1 MMTPGQDD
9 DDSLRPTN
17 DTTVRPMIPEEM
29 THISIRQRIALE
41 LHRQLV
47 KDEQKHHSLRQ
58 LFWECTLRCNMHCRH
73 CGSDC
78 HVSSACTDMPFEDF
92 RKVLVRIK
100 EKYDSRRIMV
110 IMTGGEPLMRQD
122 LEKCGRAV
130 YDMEFPWGIVSN
142 GHLLTPRRF
151 EALLRSGIH
160 SATISLDGFE
170 ADHEWMRGV
179 PGSFRTAEQAVKMFV
194 SEPSVKFDVVT
205 CVNNRNYDT
214 LGEFKEYLISL
225 GLKSWRLFTVFPVGR
240 AARDPHLQLDR
251 ERYRGLMDFISQ
263 TRKEGRIMPSY
274 GCEGFLGEY
283 EGRVR
288 DNLYTCQAGLSVA
301 SVLAD
306 GSISACP
313 SIRSDWHQGNI
324 ATDDFIDVWENRFIP
339 YRDRSWMKKDK
350 CASCRWFRYCEGNGM
365 HLRDSDGNL
374 ILCHLDR
381 L

>member
-1 MMTPGQDD
+1 
-9 DDSLRPTN
+9 
-17 DTTVRPMIPEEM
+17 
-29 THISIRQRIALE
+29 
-41 LHRQLV
+41 
-47 KDEQKHHSLRQ
+47 
-58 LFWECTLRCNMHCRH
+58 
-73 CGSDC
+73 
-78 HVSSACTDMPFEDF
+78 
-92 RKVLVRIK
+92 
-100 EKYDSRRIMV
+100 MV

-122 LEKCGRAV
+122 LEKCGRAI

-142 GHLLTPRRF
+142 GSMLTPRRF
-151 EALLRSGIH
+151 EALLRAGIH

-179 PGSFRTAEQAVKMFV
+179 HGSFRTAEQAVKMFV
-194 SEPSVKFDVVT
+194 TEHSVKFDVVT

-214 LGEFKEYLISL
+214 LDEFKEYLISL

-240 AARDPHLQLDR
+240 AARDPQLQLDR
-251 ERYRGLMDFISQ
+251 ERFRGLMDFISR
-263 TRKEGRIMPSY
+263 TREEGRIMPSY

-324 ATDDFIDVWENRFIP
+324 ATDDFTDVWENRFIP

>member
-1 MMTPGQDD
+1 M
-9 DDSLRPTN
+9 
-17 DTTVRPMIPEEM
+17 
-29 THISIRQRIALE
+29 
-41 LHRQLV
+41 
-47 KDEQKHHSLRQ
+47 
-58 LFWECTLRCNMHCRH
+58 
-73 CGSDC
+73 
-78 HVSSACTDMPFEDF
+78 
-92 RKVLVRIK
+92 
-100 EKYDSRRIMV
+100 
-110 IMTGGEPLMRQD
+110 
-122 LEKCGRAV
+122 
-130 YDMEFPWGIVSN
+130 
-142 GHLLTPRRF
+142 LTARRF
-151 EALLRSGIH
+151 EALLRAGIH

-179 PGSFRTAEQAVKMFV
+179 PGSFRTAEQAVKLFV

-251 ERYRGLMDFISQ
+251 ERFRGLMDFISQ

-288 DNLYTCQAGLSVA
+288 DNLYICQAGLSVA

-324 ATDDFIDVWENRFIP
+324 ATDD
-339 YRDRSWMKKDK
+339 
-350 CASCRWFRYCEGNGM
+350 
-365 HLRDSDGNL
+365 
-374 ILCHLDR
+374 
-381 L
+381 